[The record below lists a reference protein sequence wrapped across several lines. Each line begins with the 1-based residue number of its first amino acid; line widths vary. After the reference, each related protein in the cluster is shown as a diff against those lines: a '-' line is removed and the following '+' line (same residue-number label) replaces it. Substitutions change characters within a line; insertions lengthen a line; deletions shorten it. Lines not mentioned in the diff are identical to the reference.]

1 MKALRSAL
9 DPPARRLLTA
19 VESAADALGTEAW
32 AVGGAVRDIALGRPI
47 NDLDVAVACD
57 PGPFVGSVLA
67 ALSDPGATSE
77 VTDRFGT
84 ATVVAGGRQLDL
96 ARLRTEHYVA
106 PGNLPVIRATGRV
119 EADLERRDFTVNA
132 VALGIG
138 GARRGELLDPFDG
151 LGDLASRT
159 LRVLHDRS
167 FQDDATR
174 LYRGA
179 RTAALFDLR
188 PDADTAALIAAGGR
202 WLEPISGERLRAEWA
217 YTARRGRAG
226 RAFALLEAWGV
237 LRATH
242 PALHLTPV
250 ARGALLRRPGPV
262 PAELLAATVL
272 APIAARAGV
281 LERLTAPRE
290 WRQAADGAA
299 MLLGAAGV
307 TPGHLER
314 LSATTEAARTAARW
328 LDPRGQAPLQRDLRR
343 WERTRPHL
351 DAEALVR
358 LGLAR
363 GPALGAA
370 LRGLRRAR
378 FLGTLGSAAEARA
391 EVRRRLANHEGWG

>member
-1 MKALRSAL
+1 
-9 DPPARRLLTA
+9 LLAA
-19 VESAADALGTEAW
+19 VESAADALGAEAW

-47 NDLDVAVACD
+47 NDLDVAVACE
-57 PGPFVGSVLA
+57 PGPFVGAVLA

-106 PGNLPVIRATGRV
+106 PGNLPVVRATARV

-132 VALGIG
+132 VALGVG

-188 PDADTAALIAAGGR
+188 PDADTAALIATGGR
-202 WLEPISGERLRAEWA
+202 WLGPISGERLRAEWA

-237 LRATH
+237 LRATY
-242 PALHLTPV
+242 PALHLTPE
-250 ARGALLRRPGPV
+250 ARRALLRRPAPM
-262 PAELLAATVL
+262 PPELLAATVL
-272 APIAARAGV
+272 APLEAREGV

-290 WRQAADGAA
+290 WRQAAEGAA
-299 MLLGAAGV
+299 MLLWATDTTAE
-307 TPGHLER
+307 PLEHLER
-314 LSATTEAARTAARW
+314 LSATTPAARTAARW
-328 LDPRGQAPLQRDLRR
+328 LDPAGQAPLQRDLRR

-358 LGLAR
+358 LGVPR
-363 GPALGAA
+363 GPALGVV

-391 EVRRRLANHEGWG
+391 EVRRRAGDEGWG

>member
-9 DPPARRLLTA
+9 DPPARRLLAA

-57 PGPFVGSVLA
+57 PGPFVGAVLA
-67 ALSDPGATSE
+67 VLSDPGATSE

-106 PGNLPVIRATGRV
+106 PGNLPVVRATARV

-226 RAFALLEAWGV
+226 RAFALLDVWGV
-237 LRATH
+237 LHATH
-242 PALHLTPV
+242 APLHLTPA
-250 ARGALLRRPGPV
+250 ARRALLRRPGPM
-262 PAELLAATVL
+262 PPELLAATVL
-272 APIAARAGV
+272 APLAAREGV

-290 WRQAADGAA
+290 WRQAAEGAA
-299 MLLGAAGV
+299 MLLAATDV
-307 TPGHLER
+307 TSERLER

-328 LDPRGQAPLQRDLRR
+328 LDPRRQTPLQRDLRR

-351 DAEALVR
+351 DAEALVH
-358 LGLAR
+358 LGLPR
-363 GPALGAA
+363 GAALGAA

-391 EVRRRLANHEGWG
+391 EIRRRLAGDEGWG